1 MHRAHD
7 SKASGYLYKVENN
20 PKYSMDMPKTSSGYA
35 VHTDRVIQDDKFRV
49 MALGEC
55 RSREMMIGHHI
66 EGAGGVE

>member
-1 MHRAHD
+1 
-7 SKASGYLYKVENN
+7 
-20 PKYSMDMPKTSSGYA
+20 MDMPKTSSGYA